1 MSMLDLPDSV
11 TFNFPT
17 PILFGL
23 GVRREIG
30 SFLKEHGL
38 SRPLIV
44 TDEGIAPL
52 PMLHDLK
59 VLLEG
64 DGLEPQV
71 FSDMGGD
78 GCTTTPRLPLART
91 GVAGGSTTGPRGVT
105 VRRRGAPPPP
115 REDAPPGRVCSIS
128 ARPCSKAK

>member
-30 SFLKEHGL
+30 TFLKENGL

-64 DGLEPQV
+64 DGRSV
-71 FSDMGGD
+71 
-78 GCTTTPRLPLART
+78 PRL
-91 GVAGGSTTGPRGVT
+91 AGSICIT
-105 VRRRGAPPPP
+105 V
-115 REDAPPGRVCSIS
+115 SFS
-128 ARPCSKAK
+128 H